1 MNRLKDEVDEPET
14 IVDRLRGI
22 CVNKVGEYPSAEPPY
37 KTSPIMQEAA
47 RRIEELQAEVE
58 SVNHFASMLR
68 SECNRHRETIDS
80 MNKQLVHCAG
90 IALGDG
96 VMFYADKNTR
106 QGMLKVVPY
115 VKGKAWKLQTGD
127 IKLGEKPPLVLRIT
141 WREGFPSISGKALC
155 TDVVAGNREIKFKY
169 PKGTSFDKLAES
181 LK

>member
-22 CVNKVGEYPSAEPPY
+22 YVNKVGEYPSAEPPY

-80 MNKQLVHCAG
+80 MNKQLVHCG
-90 IALGDG
+90 GVISKGDKEIERLRG
-96 VMFYADKNTR
+96 DLATYD
-106 QGMLKVVPY
+106 
-115 VKGKAWKLQTGD
+115 WSKLSR
-127 IKLGEKPPLVLRIT
+127 KK
-141 WREGFPSISGKALC
+141 C
-155 TDVVAGNREIKFKY
+155 REI
-169 PKGTSFDKLAES
+169 GNLELEQD
-181 LK
+181 